1 MLKDAEANKDADKKK
16 RESVDV
22 RNQAYTL
29 IHSNEKNLKELSNIT
44 NGYYFREENLFE
56 LPEIASIE
64 PSKIKLRREADLW
77 SSPLYLILLLIPI
90 TLEWF
95 MRKFAELK

>member
-1 MLKDAEANKDADKKK
+1 MLNKDIYAFVKYA
-16 RESVDV
+16 
-22 RNQAYTL
+22 NQNSHGTFISTNVTA
-29 IHSNEKNLKELSNIT
+29 INEKNLKELSNIT

-77 SSPLYLILLLIPI
+77 SSPLYLIVLLIPI